1 MTEIFPK
8 RRTDVTVR
16 VIAGE
21 TVILDRRGGLIHQL
35 NQTASYIWDRCDGR
49 SKVAEIADQLTEAF
63 DLDPKTAAK
72 DTVVTVVQL
81 QRLDL
86 LESREG

>member
-1 MTEIFPK
+1 
-8 RRTDVTVR
+8 VTVR